1 MNPPPVPAPRRRQI
15 WPWIVGLFLA
25 PVVAVGAMVASVI
38 HLNSDAA
45 RLRDQILAA
54 SGGGWHARVQLNVS
68 RVIVGAV
75 RSGLSFVPDLPDE
88 ARQALQ
94 AVRSASVGVYEQD
107 ADAATAR
114 AGDFWRQADENML
127 RHGWTRVVGVV
138 DGRDTVLI
146 YVPDGSARGKPSRIC
161 LAVCND
167 RNLVVVSAAIRPD
180 VLVDLARGEIA
191 RHGRIRL

>member
-1 MNPPPVPAPRRRQI
+1 MNSTPVPAPRRRQI

-25 PVVAVGAMVASVI
+25 PVVAVGALVASVI

-45 RLRDQILAA
+45 RLRDRILAA

-68 RVIVGAV
+68 PIIVGAV
-75 RSGLSFVPDLPDE
+75 RSGLSFVHDLPDE
-88 ARQALQ
+88 ARQALR

-107 ADAATAR
+107 AGAATAR
-114 AGDFWRQADENML
+114 PGDFWRAADENML

-146 YVPDGSARGKPSRIC
+146 YLPDGSAQAKPSRIC

-167 RNLVVVSAAIRPD
+167 RHLVVVSASIRPD
-180 VLVDLARGEIA
+180 ALVNLAQSEMA